1 MPARGRVQGEWAA
14 RRRAIDRERRLARQA
29 RAKAT
34 GRRSSSSGR
43 RWAFTGSSAI
53 LPPHGFEAVRGWEMV
68 AAGVAQG
75 RLYLPALQ
83 SMKHVSTVVAT
94 RTGFVARTSQ
104 TSARIVRVVRAEI
117 GRVEIARGLDVL
129 GEICSISNAAMSRA
143 TRDDWDDTEWMAS
156 LLPLC
161 ADVLDGDWRCL
172 YLAWLCGV
180 QGGERREAAARTD
193 NAEEFTE
200 RLRPFLDRHTRKT
213 CLIRRLRGPIARSHN
228 G

>member
-1 MPARGRVQGEWAA
+1 MVALDIVRRPPGSEVVDNEQGVLG
-14 RRRAIDRERRLARQA
+14 RERQ
-29 RAKAT
+29 
-34 GRRSSSSGR
+34 
-43 RWAFTGSSAI
+43 
-53 LPPHGFEAVRGWEMV
+53 HFE
-68 AAGVAQG
+68 
-75 RLYLPALQ
+75 
-83 SMKHVSTVVAT
+83 
-94 RTGFVARTSQ
+94 
-104 TSARIVRVVRAEI
+104 RV
-117 GRVEIARGLDVL
+117 ARGLDVL
-129 GEICSISNAAMSRA
+129 GEICSISNAATSRA